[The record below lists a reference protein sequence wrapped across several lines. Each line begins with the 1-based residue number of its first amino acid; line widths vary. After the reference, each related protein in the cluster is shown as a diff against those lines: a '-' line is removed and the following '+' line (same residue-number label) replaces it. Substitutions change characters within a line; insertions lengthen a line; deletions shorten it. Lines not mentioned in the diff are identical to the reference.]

1 MAGDQNASDAVSERP
16 AQSEGD
22 RQPLVSNSDMQEYQS
37 SKMAQNAPD
46 SGSIDKSQTSSL
58 DFNAHRIDGYDNCE
72 QRSSSDDAQGRPTDN
87 YLAGTRAL
95 DAPREAPP
103 ENLSPQQQ
111 EAVKGFMEGAKG
123 YEKDQEEFNKSGD
136 LKSFLENGDKNNEK
150 MRESLDRLPEKDQAG
165 ALAAINKELE
175 RDNRKVARV
184 PETQDIYMGYI
195 NPNNPGG
202 PISTGHRISKG
213 PCPMS

>member
-22 RQPLVSNSDMQEYQS
+22 RQPLITNSDMQEYQNS
-37 SKMAQNAPD
+37 RMAQTATD
-46 SGSIDKSQTSSL
+46 SWSSPNSQTSSL

-72 QRSSSDDAQGRPTDN
+72 QRSTSHDAQGRPTDN

-95 DAPREAPP
+95 DAPGEAPP

-111 EAVKGFMEGAKG
+111 EAVRGFMEGAKG
-123 YEKDQEEFNKSGD
+123 YEKEQEEFIKSGD
-136 LKSFLENGDKNNEK
+136 SKSFLENGDKNNEK
-150 MRESLDRLPEKDQAG
+150 MRESLDSLPEKDQAG

-184 PETQDIYMGYI
+184 PDTQDIYMGYI

-202 PISTGHRISKG
+202 PISPGHRISKG

>member
-22 RQPLVSNSDMQEYQS
+22 RQPLITNSDMQEYQNS
-37 SKMAQNAPD
+37 RMAQTATD
-46 SGSIDKSQTSSL
+46 SGSSPNSQTSSL

-72 QRSSSDDAQGRPTDN
+72 QRSTSHDAQGRPTDN

-95 DAPREAPP
+95 DAPGEAPP

-123 YEKDQEEFNKSGD
+123 YEKDQEEFIKSGD

-150 MRESLDRLPEKDQAG
+150 MRESLDSLPEKDQAG

-175 RDNRKVARV
+175 RDHRKVARV
-184 PETQDIYMGYI
+184 PDTQDIYMGYI

-202 PISTGHRISKG
+202 PISPGHRISKG

>member
-22 RQPLVSNSDMQEYQS
+22 RQPLITNSDMQEYQNS
-37 SKMAQNAPD
+37 RMAQNAPD
-46 SGSIDKSQTSSL
+46 SGASDKSQNSSL
-58 DFNAHRIDGYDNCE
+58 DFNAHRID
-72 QRSSSDDAQGRPTDN
+72 QGRPTDN

-95 DAPREAPP
+95 NAPREAPP

-111 EAVKGFMEGAKG
+111 EAVRGFMEGAKG
-123 YEKDQEEFNKSGD
+123 YEKDQEEFIKSGD
-136 LKSFLENGDKNNEK
+136 SKSYLENGDKNNEK

-175 RDNRKVARV
+175 RDNRRVARV

-202 PISTGHRISKG
+202 PVSPGHRISKG